1 MAGIDPTGIAR
12 GLGLAAGLMAVG
24 AAAGVL
30 AERAVVAKSGRAD
43 PEADEPFGKLRGT
56 PLQVRDAQG
65 GSLHV
70 EVEPC
75 TRPNPEDL
83 TIIFS
88 HGYALNQDCW
98 HYQRRDLRALGR
110 LVFWDQRS
118 HGRSTRSLAET
129 NTLEQLGQDLETVLE
144 AVAPQGPVVLVGHSM
159 GGMTVMSLALQRPE
173 LFGSRVRGVAL
184 LSTSP
189 GGLRDVPLG
198 LPAFAAKPLHRTLP
212 VTAAVLMRN
221 ADLVEMGR
229 SRVNDLSLLFTRF
242 YSFGSQASPALADFT
257 HRMLGE
263 TPIDVVAEFLPTLQ
277 QHARQAA
284 LRIIGRVPAL
294 VMVGE
299 EDRMTPAAHSLDMAR
314 RMPQAELEIVPD
326 AGHMMILEQYA
337 QVNHRLRELVGRVRE
352 ELRQELAERAELLA
366 EAGITPEGDG
376 QAPEAGLRVP
386 QP

>member
-1 MAGIDPTGIAR
+1 MDVRRVAQAVGA
-12 GLGLAAGLMAVG
+12 AAGLLAVG
-24 AAAGVL
+24 AAAGVV

-43 PEADEPFGKLRGT
+43 READEPFGKLRGT
-56 PLQVRDAQG
+56 AVEVRDTHG
-65 GSLHV
+65 GTLHV

-75 TRPNPEDL
+75 TRANPDGL
-83 TIIFS
+83 TLVFS

-118 HGRSTRSLAET
+118 HGRSHRSRAET
-129 NTLEQLGQDLETVLE
+129 NTIEQLGADLHQVLE
-144 AVAPQGPVVLVGHSM
+144 QVVPEGPVVLVGHSM
-159 GGMTVMSLALQRPE
+159 GGMTVMQLALAHPE

-198 LPAFAAKPLHRTLP
+198 LPTFAAKPLHRVLP

-242 YSFGSQASPALADFT
+242 YSFGSAASPAMTDFT

-263 TPIDVVAEFLPTLQ
+263 TPIDVISEFLPTLQ
-277 QHARQAA
+277 RHDRHAA
-284 LRIIGRVPAL
+284 LRTMSRVPSL
-294 VMVGE
+294 VMVGQD
-299 EDRMTPAAHSLDMAR
+299 DRMTPASHSLDMAR
-314 RMPQAELEIVPD
+314 RMPRAELEIIPD
-326 AGHMMILEQYA
+326 SGHMMILEHYPL
-337 QVNHRLRELVGRVRE
+337 VNHQMRQLVARV
-352 ELRQELAERAELLA
+352 RAELADEARRAAELAA
-366 EAGITPEGDG
+366 EADLPVDPADPGPG
-376 QAPEAGLRVP
+376 R
-386 QP
+386 